1 MEKQQPGSSDIGGKC
16 QTDKLSEEIV
26 LAKSALVNSISTL
39 TLSDGRNSEE
49 TGDSIFA
56 NETNDVSLTIVKT
69 PVSQLRKKLIVLDVN
84 GLLADIIYRPPKN
97 YKADAH
103 IAGRAIFKRSFCED
117 FLRFCFEKFEVG
129 IWSSRNRR
137 NLERVVDF
145 LMGDMKQ
152 KLLFCWVIITCFLLL
167 SVKLALLYKFL
178 SFGARLSPD
187 SSHCTTTR
195 FKTLGHRYKP
205 LVFKELR
212 KLWRKCDP
220 NLPWEKGY
228 YNESNTLLIDDSPY
242 KALLNPLGTA
252 IFPHPFKFDMD
263 DDSLGV
269 GGELRV
275 YLERLALAEN
285 VQKFLEL
292 NPFGQIAI
300 TERSHDWGFYS
311 RVIDTCVHSQL
322 LQVNI

>member
-1 MEKQQPGSSDIGGKC
+1 MEKQQPGSSDVGGKC

-26 LAKSALVNSISTL
+26 LAKSGLVNSISTL
-39 TLSDGRNSEE
+39 TLLDERNSEE
-49 TGDSIFA
+49 TGDSIYA

-69 PVSQLRKKLIVLDVN
+69 PVSQLRKKLLVLDVN

-103 IAGRAIFKRSFCED
+103 IAGRAIFKRSFCDD

-195 FKTLGHRYKP
+195 FKTPGHRYKP

-212 KLWRKCDP
+212 KLWRKSDP

-242 KALLNPLGTA
+242 KALLNPLDTA

-275 YLERLALAEN
+275 YLERFALAEN

-292 NPFGQIAI
+292 NPFGQMAI

-322 LQVNI
+322 QHLNI

>member
-1 MEKQQPGSSDIGGKC
+1 MEKQQPGSSDVGGKC

-26 LAKSALVNSISTL
+26 LAKSGLVNGISTL
-39 TLSDGRNSEE
+39 TLLDERNSEE
-49 TGDSIFA
+49 TGDSIYA

-69 PVSQLRKKLIVLDVN
+69 PVSQLRKKLLVLDVN

-103 IAGRAIFKRSFCED
+103 IAGRAIFKRSFCDD

-137 NLERVVDF
+137 NLERVVGF

-152 KLLFCWVIITCFLLL
+152 KLLFC
-167 SVKLALLYKFL
+167 
-178 SFGARLSPD
+178 RD

-195 FKTLGHRYKP
+195 FKTPGHRYKP

-212 KLWRKCDP
+212 KLWRKSDP

-242 KALLNPLGTA
+242 KALLNPLDTA

-263 DDSLGV
+263 DDSFGV

-285 VQKFLEL
+285 VQKFVEL

-311 RVIDTCVHSQL
+311 G
-322 LQVNI
+322 

>member
-1 MEKQQPGSSDIGGKC
+1 MEKQQPGSSDHGGKC

-26 LAKSALVNSISTL
+26 QSDKLSEEILLAKSGLVNSISTL
-39 TLSDGRNSEE
+39 TLLDQRNSEE
-49 TGDSIFA
+49 SSDSIYA

-69 PVSQLRKKLIVLDVN
+69 PVSQLRKKLLVLDVN
-84 GLLADIIYRPPKN
+84 GLLADIIYRPSKN

-103 IAGRAIFKRSFCED
+103 IAGRAIFKRPFCDD

-137 NLERVVDF
+137 TLERVVDF

-152 KLLFCWVIITCFLLL
+152 KLLFCW
-167 SVKLALLYKFL
+167 
-178 SFGARLSPD
+178 D
-187 SSHCTTTR
+187 SSHCTTTQ
-195 FKTLGHRYKP
+195 FKAPGHRYKP

-212 KLWRKCDP
+212 KLWRKSDP

-242 KALLNPLGTA
+242 KALLNPLDTA
-252 IFPHPFKFDMD
+252 IFPHPFMFDMD
-263 DDSLGV
+263 DDSLG
-269 GGELRV
+269 GGGDLRV

-300 TERSHDWGFYS
+300 TERSHDWCFYG

-322 LQVNI
+322 QQLNV

>member
-1 MEKQQPGSSDIGGKC
+1 MEKQQPGSLDHGGKC

-26 LAKSALVNSISTL
+26 LAKSGLVNSILTL
-39 TLSDGRNSEE
+39 TLLDERNSEE
-49 TGDSIFA
+49 SSDSIYA
-56 NETNDVSLTIVKT
+56 NETNDVSLTIVMT
-69 PVSQLRKKLIVLDVN
+69 PVSQLRKKLLVLDVN

-103 IAGRAIFKRSFCED
+103 IAGRAIFKRSFCDD

-137 NLERVVDF
+137 NLERVVNF

-152 KLLFCWVIITCFLLL
+152 KLLFCW
-167 SVKLALLYKFL
+167 
-178 SFGARLSPD
+178 D

-195 FKTLGHRYKP
+195 FKTPGHRYKP

-212 KLWRKCDP
+212 KLWRKSDP

-242 KALLNPLGTA
+242 KALLNPLDTA

-322 LQVNI
+322 QQLNI

>member
-1 MEKQQPGSSDIGGKC
+1 MEKQQPGSSDVGGKC

-26 LAKSALVNSISTL
+26 LAKSGLVNSISTL
-39 TLSDGRNSEE
+39 TLLDGRNSEE
-49 TGDSIFA
+49 IGDSIYA

-69 PVSQLRKKLIVLDVN
+69 PVSQLRKKLLVLDVN
-84 GLLADIIYRPPKN
+84 GLLADIIYRSPKN
-97 YKADAH
+97 YKADAC
-103 IAGRAIFKRSFCED
+103 IAGRAIFKRPFCDD

-152 KLLFCWVIITCFLLL
+152 KLLFCW
-167 SVKLALLYKFL
+167 
-178 SFGARLSPD
+178 D

-195 FKTLGHRYKP
+195 YKTLGNRYKP

-212 KLWRKCDP
+212 KLWRKSDP

-275 YLERLALAEN
+275 YLERLASAEN

-311 RVIDTCVHSQL
+311 RVIDTCVH
-322 LQVNI
+322 

>member
-1 MEKQQPGSSDIGGKC
+1 MEKQQPGSSDVGGKC

-26 LAKSALVNSISTL
+26 LAKSGLVNSISTL
-39 TLSDGRNSEE
+39 TLLDGRNSEE
-49 TGDSIFA
+49 IGDSVYA

-69 PVSQLRKKLIVLDVN
+69 PVSQLRKKLLVLDVN
-84 GLLADIIYRPPKN
+84 GLLADIIYRSPKN
-97 YKADAH
+97 YKADAY
-103 IAGRAIFKRSFCED
+103 IAGRAIFKRPFCDD

-152 KLLFCWVIITCFLLL
+152 KLLFCW
-167 SVKLALLYKFL
+167 
-178 SFGARLSPD
+178 D

-195 FKTLGHRYKP
+195 FKTLGNRYKP

-212 KLWRKCDP
+212 KLWRKSDP

-269 GGELRV
+269 EV
-275 YLERLALAEN
+275 SLEFIW
-285 VQKFLEL
+285 K
-292 NPFGQIAI
+292 
-300 TERSHDWGFYS
+300 D
-311 RVIDTCVHSQL
+311 
-322 LQVNI
+322 

>member
-1 MEKQQPGSSDIGGKC
+1 MEKQQPGSSDVGGKC

-26 LAKSALVNSISTL
+26 LAKSGLVNSISTL
-39 TLSDGRNSEE
+39 TLLDGRNSEE
-49 TGDSIFA
+49 IGDSVYA

-69 PVSQLRKKLIVLDVN
+69 PVSQLRKKLLVLDVN
-84 GLLADIIYRPPKN
+84 GLLADIIYRSPKN
-97 YKADAH
+97 YKADAY
-103 IAGRAIFKRSFCED
+103 IAGRAIFKRPFCDD

-137 NLERVVDF
+137 KLERVVDF

-152 KLLFCWVIITCFLLL
+152 KLLFCW
-167 SVKLALLYKFL
+167 
-178 SFGARLSPD
+178 D
-187 SSHCTTTR
+187 SSYCTTTR
-195 FKTLGHRYKP
+195 FKTLGNRYKP

-212 KLWRKCDP
+212 KLWRKSDP

-263 DDSLGV
+263 DDSLGKMTS
-269 GGELRV
+269 EIIYNTIKFRRLITPV
-275 YLERLALAEN
+275 YLLVR
-285 VQKFLEL
+285 
-292 NPFGQIAI
+292 
-300 TERSHDWGFYS
+300 
-311 RVIDTCVHSQL
+311 C
-322 LQVNI
+322 

>member
-1 MEKQQPGSSDIGGKC
+1 MEKQQPGSSDVGGKC

-26 LAKSALVNSISTL
+26 LAKSGLVNSISTL
-39 TLSDGRNSEE
+39 TLLDGRNSEE
-49 TGDSIFA
+49 IGDSVYA

-69 PVSQLRKKLIVLDVN
+69 PVSQLRKKLLVLDVN
-84 GLLADIIYRPPKN
+84 GLLADIIYRSPKN
-97 YKADAH
+97 YKADAY
-103 IAGRAIFKRSFCED
+103 IAGRAIFKRPFCDD

-137 NLERVVDF
+137 NLERVVDS

-152 KLLFCWVIITCFLLL
+152 KLLFCW
-167 SVKLALLYKFL
+167 
-178 SFGARLSPD
+178 D

-195 FKTLGHRYKP
+195 FKTLGNRYKP

-212 KLWRKCDP
+212 KLWRKSDP

-228 YNESNTLLIDDSPY
+228 YNESNALLIDDSPY

-311 RVIDTCVHSQL
+311 RVIDTCVH
-322 LQVNI
+322 

>member
-1 MEKQQPGSSDIGGKC
+1 MEKQQPGSSDVGGKC

-26 LAKSALVNSISTL
+26 LAKSGLVNSISTL
-39 TLSDGRNSEE
+39 TLLDGRNSEE
-49 TGDSIFA
+49 IGDSVYA

-69 PVSQLRKKLIVLDVN
+69 PVSQLRKKLLVLDVN
-84 GLLADIIYRPPKN
+84 GLLADIIYRSPKN
-97 YKADAH
+97 YKADAY
-103 IAGRAIFKRSFCED
+103 IAGRAIFKRPFCDD

-152 KLLFCWVIITCFLLL
+152 KLLFCWKSSNSEPF
-167 SVKLALLYKFL
+167 ALCAIVYQ
-178 SFGARLSPD
+178 D

-195 FKTLGHRYKP
+195 FKTLGNRYKP

-212 KLWRKCDP
+212 KLWRKSDP

-263 DDSLGV
+263 DDSLGKMTSEIIYNTIKFRRCR
-269 GGELRV
+269 GELRV

-311 RVIDTCVHSQL
+311 RVIDTCVH
-322 LQVNI
+322 

>member
-1 MEKQQPGSSDIGGKC
+1 MEKQQPGSSDVGGKC

-26 LAKSALVNSISTL
+26 LAKSGLVNSISTL
-39 TLSDGRNSEE
+39 TLLDGRNSEE
-49 TGDSIFA
+49 IGDSVYA

-69 PVSQLRKKLIVLDVN
+69 PVSQLRKKLLVLDVN
-84 GLLADIIYRPPKN
+84 GLLADIIYRSPKN
-97 YKADAH
+97 YKADAY
-103 IAGRAIFKRSFCED
+103 IAGRAIFKRPFCDD

-152 KLLFCWVIITCFLLL
+152 KLLFCWE
-167 SVKLALLYKFL
+167 
-178 SFGARLSPD
+178 
-187 SSHCTTTR
+187 SSHCTTTQ
-195 FKTLGHRYKP
+195 FKTLGNRYKP

-212 KLWRKCDP
+212 KLWRKSDP

-292 NPFGQIAI
+292 NPFGKIAI

-311 RVIDTCVHSQL
+311 RVIDTCVH
-322 LQVNI
+322 